1 MKNIR
6 GLEPYVLVMDSIVSN
21 QWVAT
26 MSQMLLAASPELYY
40 HSINVALIT
49 AHMALFGNCHMLS
62 EQGISIHSL
71 VLGAF
76 LHDIGYIGKGSSS
89 ACGKQP
95 QNMSYI
101 EQLAFHEHIQT
112 GLEQIRKHTDDPVI
126 LDIVSMHHEYL
137 NGSGYPNRLAGAEL
151 PPHVRLV
158 SIANALASYIENFE
172 HNCADGDH
180 TPRVLSELLEHL
192 DNEAVSGKYD
202 IELLHSFFD
211 GIMNYYS
218 SLRPL
223 HLGLHDYC
231 IRKMNTE

>member
-6 GLEPYVLVMDSIVSN
+6 ALEPYVLVMDSIVSN

-112 GLEQIRKHTDDPVI
+112 GLEQIRKHTDD
-126 LDIVSMHHEYL
+126 H
-137 NGSGYPNRLAGAEL
+137 
-151 PPHVRLV
+151 
-158 SIANALASYIENFE
+158 
-172 HNCADGDH
+172 
-180 TPRVLSELLEHL
+180 
-192 DNEAVSGKYD
+192 
-202 IELLHSFFD
+202 
-211 GIMNYYS
+211 
-218 SLRPL
+218 
-223 HLGLHDYC
+223 
-231 IRKMNTE
+231 

>member
-6 GLEPYVLVMDSIVSN
+6 ALEPYVLVMDSIVSN

-40 HSINVALIT
+40 HSINVALIS

-95 QNMSYI
+95 QNMSYT

-137 NGSGYPNRLAGAEL
+137 NGSGYPDRLAGAEL